1 MSGVEIKA
9 SVKHKIINIS
19 EIRVRYRFDDFIAID
34 MRTRWGDQ
42 TKKGN
47 Q

>member
-9 SVKHKIINIS
+9 SVKHKIVNIS
-19 EIRVRYRFDDFIAID
+19 EIRVRYQLDDFIAVN

>member
-9 SVKHKIINIS
+9 SVKHKIVNIS

-34 MRTRWGDQ
+34 MRTR
-42 TKKGN
+42 
-47 Q
+47 